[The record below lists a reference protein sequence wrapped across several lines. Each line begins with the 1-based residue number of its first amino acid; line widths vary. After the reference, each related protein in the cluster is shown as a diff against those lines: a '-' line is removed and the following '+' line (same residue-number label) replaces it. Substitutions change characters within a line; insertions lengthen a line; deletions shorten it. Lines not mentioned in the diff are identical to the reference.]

1 MTNYNDIKDIVINVD
16 SVTGRL
22 TIDVFLAILEKLLA
36 DETLFLNTVERVLK
50 KNKANLELADRILDL
65 SSLSTMKLLIKLIKD
80 QL

>member
-16 SVTGRL
+16 PVTGRL